1 MRLKGKTALV
11 TGATSGIGTAIAV
24 AFAQEGA
31 QVVITGRNAQQG
43 QAVVERIHAAAGSAQ
58 CIVADL
64 SSRQGIDHL
73 IHETSRAVQQVDIL
87 VNNAA
92 IFPMAETPL
101 VEEAVFDEVI
111 ATNLKAP
118 FFLTAAFAPRMAE
131 RGMGKVINITT
142 TLAHR
147 GFPKAAL
154 YGATKAALTLMT
166 KSWAVEFGPQ
176 GVNVNAIAPHLVIT
190 PGTAP
195 ASEFLEH
202 LATTIPARRTGL
214 PAETAA
220 AAVYLA
226 SNEADFIH
234 GITLP
239 VDGGY
244 LAS

>member
-11 TGATSGIGTAIAV
+11 TGATSGIGAAIAF

-43 QAVVERIHAAAGSAQ
+43 QSVVERIQAASGWAQ

-64 SSRQGIDHL
+64 SSRKGIDQL
-73 IHETSRAVQQVDIL
+73 INDTSRAVTQVDIL

-118 FFLTAAFAPRMAE
+118 FFLTAGFAPRMAE
-131 RGMGKVINITT
+131 HGWGKIINITT

-154 YGATKAALTLMT
+154 YGGTKAALTLMT

-190 PGTAP
+190 PGTAH
-195 ASEFLEH
+195 AADFLEQ
-202 LATTIPARRTGL
+202 LATAIPARRTGL
-214 PAETAA
+214 STETAA

-226 SNEADFIH
+226 SEEANFIH